1 MGRIGYD
8 DECIERTV
16 LRTKPFGGR
25 GSQNKQSPYV
35 LTGQKVQVARSVPG
49 SDSRVQPDIIMS
61 HRNVHAHQHKCGSL
75 LPTREYIDETDGVRQ
90 PTSVLDLTKKGVGG
104 GGDHWLGPDVKRFQ
118 HVPLCEGVLLRCL
131 LLLPSKKER
140 DRIRRVSGVKPWHRT
155 TQCVYDVIRI
165 ASAYQHITTMFN

>member
-1 MGRIGYD
+1 MGGRIGYD

-16 LRTKPFGGR
+16 LTTKPFGGW

-104 GGDHWLGPDVKRFQ
+104 GITGSVQMLNGFSMCLCARAYCCAACFSCPAKRNAIEYEESP
-118 HVPLCEGVLLRCL
+118 V
-131 LLLPSKKER
+131 
-140 DRIRRVSGVKPWHRT
+140 
-155 TQCVYDVIRI
+155 
-165 ASAYQHITTMFN
+165 